1 MNIKILDVILFYKLN
16 INQVSNLEKTNQ
28 VSNLEKRLS

>member
-16 INQVSNLEKTNQ
+16 INEVSNLEKTNQ

>member
-28 VSNLEKRLS
+28 VSN